1 MPKHWFFKFKLIN
14 VKSEKRLKI
23 LWGIGF
29 FIFASVTIMNLINQL
44 MSYLQAIAAAFY
56 GYDIKLERHN
66 SIASATW
73 SYCLTLSFILWE
85 KIKLCLGRQTFLA
98 AFFVHILLF
107 FQRCYFCFLYL
118 LWSFRF
124 LRWVKSTEN
133 FLFDV
138 FL

>member
-1 MPKHWFFKFKLIN
+1 MSSSLNSLNSNSLIWYL
-14 VKSEKRLKI
+14 KKIKI
-23 LWGIGF
+23 LWRIGF

-56 GYDIKLERHN
+56 GYNIKLERHN

-73 SYCLTLSFILWE
+73 SYCLTLSFILCE

-118 LWSFRF
+118 LWRF
-124 LRWVKSTEN
+124 LFRWVKSTEN
-133 FLFDV
+133 FLFDD